1 MRGTLLLS
9 LATLCAVP
17 AAWADGMLDPDFGT
31 GGLVLTN
38 FGTGSIDAAGALVV
52 QPDGRAIAA
61 GSVQLNLAQGFMGAA
76 RYLPS
81 GALDP
86 SFDGDGLLTVNFN
99 VAAPDISGGVGQVLF
114 QPDGRIILVGFVG
127 QSTPG
132 PPGFLLNYALARL
145 NVDGSFDGSF
155 GTGGKVLTPM
165 TSGVAA
171 GTDGVLQ
178 PDGRIVVLGTTES
191 SSEPVLA
198 LARYNPDGTLDGT
211 FGVAGQVSL
220 PLPVP
225 FRGGALALQSDGKVL
240 IAGFTG
246 GSVALTDIGL
256 VRLLPAGAPDPT
268 FDGDGFVQSDF
279 GALEFASSVAVLG
292 DGRIVVAGHRTT
304 PPPTPTADLALV
316 RYLPNGAIDTT
327 FGTAGLATADAGAE
341 EFGQELLVQPDGKL
355 LLAGTLF
362 GSPSQDFLLAR
373 FLADGAHDTTFGT
386 AGFLRTDFG
395 AMNAEILFAAALA
408 GPDRILAAGR
418 AMTMSGFDDFGLAR
432 YIASTPVEGMSFSVE

>member
-1 MRGTLLLS
+1 VNWRHRVILS
-9 LATLCAVP
+9 LATLCAGPV
-17 AAWADGMLDPDFGT
+17 AWADGMLDPDFGT

-38 FGTGSIDAAGALVV
+38 FGPGSIDIAGALVV

-61 GSVQLNLAQGFMGAA
+61 GGVQLNLAQSFMGAA

-86 SFDGDGLLTVNFN
+86 SFDGDGMVTVEFIPES
-99 VAAPDISGGVGQVLF
+99 VLGVGRLLL
-114 QPDGRIILVGFVG
+114 QPDGRIILVGSAT
-127 QSTPG
+127 QSPTV
-132 PPGFLLNYALARL
+132 LNYALARL
-145 NVDGSFDGSF
+145 NADGSLDGSF
-155 GTGGKVLTPM
+155 GTGGKVLTPL
-165 TSGVAA
+165 TSGIAA
-171 GTDGVLQ
+171 GADGVLQ
-178 PDGRIVVLGTTES
+178 PDGRIVVLGTTGS
-191 SSEPVLA
+191 LSVPVLA

-240 IAGFTG
+240 VAGFTG
-246 GSVALTDIGL
+246 GSVAPADIGL
-256 VRLLPAGAPDPT
+256 VRLLPGGAPDPT

-292 DGRIVVAGHRTT
+292 DGRIVVAGHRGT
-304 PPPTPTADLALV
+304 PPPMPTADLALV

-327 FGTAGLATADAGAE
+327 FGTAGLATADAGGA

-362 GSPSQDFLLAR
+362 GTPTSDDDFLLAR
-373 FLADGAHDTTFGT
+373 FQADGAPDTTFGT
-386 AGFLRTDFG
+386 AGFLSTDFG
-395 AMNAEILFAAALA
+395 GMTSDLLFAAALA

-418 AMTMSGFDDFGLAR
+418 AMTLSGGDDFGLAR
-432 YIASTPVEGMSFSVE
+432 YIASTPVEAMSFSVE